1 MFTLSIEQKISN
13 VREQIL
19 VREEKIKRIQI
30 EINHLKVKE
39 QKLQNQKRLSSEDGR
54 TSQFSDENASRRMN
68 LFGQN

>member
-30 EINHLKVKE
+30 EINHLKAKE
-39 QKLQNQKRLSSEDGR
+39 QKLQNQKRLNSEDGR
-54 TSQFSDENASRRMN
+54 PSQFSDENASRRMN